1 MYSMLCSTGEL
12 DQYVRDR
19 LGALR
24 ALGALLVVSPS
35 RCRSLVSSLSSSPLV
50 EEMSGLFALV

>member
-35 RCRSLVSSLSSSPLV
+35 RCRPLVPPLV